1 MCRNIKTLYN
11 FAPPATDDEIHMAA
25 LQYVRKIS
33 GFAKPS
39 AANAAAFHR
48 AVVEVE
54 QASSRLLAS
63 LVTAA
68 PPKDREVETAKAQ
81 ARAERRR
88 PPA

>member
-11 FAPPATDDEIHMAA
+11 FDPPATDNEIHVAA
-25 LQYVRKIS
+25 LQYVRQVS

-39 AANAAAFHR
+39 AANEAAFQR

-54 QASSRLLAS
+54 QASSRLLSS

-68 PPKDREVETAKAQ
+68 TPKNREIETAKAR
-81 ARAERRR
+81 ARAERRK
-88 PPA
+88 